1 MGNIRHSF
9 NTSNQETTFSQ
20 MPYRLLYSSYSKYEQ
35 DWESYPHTHYFSELF
50 YVLNGCGS
58 FIVEEESFPIRKQNL
73 IIINPSIRH
82 TEVSDKNSPLEYIVL
97 GVEGLNFLIYNDKEY
112 LNIQCEDFSENLDF
126 YFHTILRE
134 MDEQKESYETIC
146 QNLLEA
152 LIIQLSRHTG
162 SPVEMLPSSKKIT
175 RECSYAKRFID
186 SNFREN
192 ITLDTLAE
200 LTHLNKYY
208 FVHAFTKAYG
218 LSPISYLNERRLQV
232 SKELLETT
240 DHSIAEVAQLSG
252 FASQSYFSQSFRKS
266 CHMTPGEY
274 RRKVQ
279 QKNSAARP

>member
-73 IIINPSIRH
+73 IIINEHPPHGSFRQKF
-82 TEVSDKNSPLEYIVL
+82 SL
-97 GVEGLNFLIYNDKEY
+97 GIHCPRRGGTKLLIYNDKEY

-208 FVHAFTKAYG
+208 FAHTFTEIYG
-218 LSPISYLNERRLQV
+218 IAPMNYLAQKRIFTSQ
-232 SKELLETT
+232 ELLTST
-240 DHSIAEVAQLSG
+240 DLNQAAIAKQCG
-252 FASQSYFSQSFRKS
+252 FSSSSYFSQCFRKI
-266 CHMTPGEY
+266 CGMTPTAY
-274 RRKVQ
+274 RKQFIR
-279 QKNSAARP
+279 

>member
-208 FVHAFTKAYG
+208 FAHTFTE
-218 LSPISYLNERRLQV
+218 I
-232 SKELLETT
+232 
-240 DHSIAEVAQLSG
+240 
-252 FASQSYFSQSFRKS
+252 
-266 CHMTPGEY
+266 
-274 RRKVQ
+274 
-279 QKNSAARP
+279 

>member
-208 FVHAFTKAYG
+208 FAHTFTEICGIA
-218 LSPISYLNERRLQV
+218 PMNYLAQKRIFTSQ
-232 SKELLETT
+232 ELLTST
-240 DHSIAEVAQLSG
+240 DLNQAAIAKQCG
-252 FASQSYFSQSFRKS
+252 FSSSSYFSQCFRKI
-266 CHMTPGEY
+266 CGMTPTAY
-274 RRKVQ
+274 RKQFIR
-279 QKNSAARP
+279 

>member
-1 MGNIRHSF
+1 
-9 NTSNQETTFSQ
+9 

-58 FIVEEESFPIRKQNL
+58 FIVEEESFPIRKQDL

-112 LNIQCEDFSENLDF
+112 LNIHCEDFSENLDF

-152 LIIQLSRHTG
+152 LVIQLSRHTG

-175 RECSYAKRFID
+175 REYSYAKRFID

-208 FVHAFTKAYG
+208 FAHTFTEIYG
-218 LSPISYLNERRLQV
+218 IAPMNYLAQKRIFTSQ
-232 SKELLETT
+232 ELLTST
-240 DHSIAEVAQLSG
+240 DLNQAEIAKQCG
-252 FASQSYFSQSFRKS
+252 FSSSSYFSQCFRKT
-266 CHMTPGEY
+266 CGMTPTAY
-274 RRKVQ
+274 RKQFIR
-279 QKNSAARP
+279 

>member
-208 FVHAFTKAYG
+208 FAHTFTEIYG
-218 LSPISYLNERRLQV
+218 IAPMKYLAQKRIFTSQ
-232 SKELLETT
+232 ELLTST
-240 DHSIAEVAQLSG
+240 DLNQAAIAKQCG
-252 FASQSYFSQSFRKS
+252 FSSSSYFSQCFRKI
-266 CHMTPGEY
+266 CGMTPTAY
-274 RRKVQ
+274 RKQ
-279 QKNSAARP
+279 FIH

>member
-126 YFHTILRE
+126 YFHTSSGRWTNKKKATRRSVKIFS
-134 MDEQKESYETIC
+134 K
-146 QNLLEA
+146 
-152 LIIQLSRHTG
+152 LS
-162 SPVEMLPSSKKIT
+162 S
-175 RECSYAKRFID
+175 F
-186 SNFREN
+186 NFHD
-192 ITLDTLAE
+192 IPD
-200 LTHLNKYY
+200 
-208 FVHAFTKAYG
+208 
-218 LSPISYLNERRLQV
+218 
-232 SKELLETT
+232 
-240 DHSIAEVAQLSG
+240 
-252 FASQSYFSQSFRKS
+252 
-266 CHMTPGEY
+266 
-274 RRKVQ
+274 
-279 QKNSAARP
+279 RP

>member
-134 MDEQKESYETIC
+134 KCFLPQK
-146 QNLLEA
+146 
-152 LIIQLSRHTG
+152 R
-162 SPVEMLPSSKKIT
+162 LPANAVTQSASSILTSEKT
-175 RECSYAKRFID
+175 S
-186 SNFREN
+186 
-192 ITLDTLAE
+192 L
-200 LTHLNKYY
+200 LTHLR
-208 FVHAFTKAYG
+208 
-218 LSPISYLNERRLQV
+218 S
-232 SKELLETT
+232 
-240 DHSIAEVAQLSG
+240 
-252 FASQSYFSQSFRKS
+252 
-266 CHMTPGEY
+266 
-274 RRKVQ
+274 
-279 QKNSAARP
+279 

>member
-192 ITLDTLAE
+192 ITLDTLAGADPSE
-200 LTHLNKYY
+200 
-208 FVHAFTKAYG
+208 
-218 LSPISYLNERRLQV
+218 
-232 SKELLETT
+232 
-240 DHSIAEVAQLSG
+240 
-252 FASQSYFSQSFRKS
+252 
-266 CHMTPGEY
+266 
-274 RRKVQ
+274 
-279 QKNSAARP
+279 

>member
-134 MDEQKESYETIC
+134 MDEQK
-146 QNLLEA
+146 
-152 LIIQLSRHTG
+152 
-162 SPVEMLPSSKKIT
+162 
-175 RECSYAKRFID
+175 
-186 SNFREN
+186 
-192 ITLDTLAE
+192 
-200 LTHLNKYY
+200 
-208 FVHAFTKAYG
+208 
-218 LSPISYLNERRLQV
+218 
-232 SKELLETT
+232 
-240 DHSIAEVAQLSG
+240 
-252 FASQSYFSQSFRKS
+252 
-266 CHMTPGEY
+266 
-274 RRKVQ
+274 
-279 QKNSAARP
+279 

>member
-134 MDEQKESYETIC
+134 MDEQKESYE
-146 QNLLEA
+146 
-152 LIIQLSRHTG
+152 
-162 SPVEMLPSSKKIT
+162 MT

-208 FVHAFTKAYG
+208 FAHTFTEIYG
-218 LSPISYLNERRLQV
+218 IAPMNYLAQKRIFTSQ
-232 SKELLETT
+232 ELLTST
-240 DHSIAEVAQLSG
+240 DLNQAAIAKQCG
-252 FASQSYFSQSFRKS
+252 FSSSSYFSQCFRKI
-266 CHMTPGEY
+266 CGMTPTAY
-274 RRKVQ
+274 RKQFIR
-279 QKNSAARP
+279 